1 MGMSRRE
8 RRKLRHMAETIHD
21 EDPLLAAML
30 GADTSSGPVGGAADD
45 GGTRRPPTW
54 SPWSPGAWAPGSGRY
69 TPLGL
74 F

>member
-8 RRKLRHMAETIHD
+8 RRKLRHMAETIRD
-21 EDPLLAAML
+21 GDPLLAAML
-30 GADTSSGPVGGAADD
+30 GADTPSGTVGGTADD
-45 GGTRRPPTW
+45 GTRRPPAR
-54 SPWSPGAWAPGSGRY
+54 SPWSPSAWTPGSGRY

>member
-8 RRKLRHMAETIHD
+8 RRKLRRMAETIRA

-30 GADTSSGPVGGAADD
+30 GADTRSGTVGGTADD
-45 GGTRRPPTW
+45 GGARRPPAW

>member
-8 RRKLRHMAETIHD
+8 RRKLRHMAETIRTG
-21 EDPLLAAML
+21 DPLLAAML
-30 GADTSSGPVGGAADD
+30 CADTSSDTVGGTADD
-45 GGTRRPPTW
+45 GDTRRPPAW

-69 TPLGL
+69 TPFGL

>member
-8 RRKLRHMAETIHD
+8 RRKLRHMAETIRAG
-21 EDPLLAAML
+21 DPLLAAML
-30 GADTSSGPVGGAADD
+30 CADASSGTADGPADD
-45 GGTRRPPTW
+45 GTRRPPAW

-69 TPLGL
+69 TPFGL